1 MSKVTESIELFEHL
15 NHEHGGH
22 HDNAPNTSQTPAH
35 TKLSQGTLIGLTM
48 GLIAILIAL
57 CAAFVGGERN
67 EMTRTMIE
75 QTQANSNATSASI
88 KFRLVMLN
96 IERLRVEA
104 DVPPALKERFV
115 RLYGDYG
122 EERSLSAN
130 WAGSYD
136 PLISTHFNA
145 TEGYERAQLIAE
157 VGVVLASIAVL
168 LGSRIPWYVSILMG
182 GLSIGQIGV
191 TYVKTQQEMIPALA
205 SIEHFEHAY
214 KELRRQHTGDNSDEV
229 AVNALDP
236 DSNIR
241 KAIEAK
247 LKNGAAVA
255 AE

>member
-1 MSKVTESIELFEHL
+1 MSKVTESIELFEHMH
-15 NHEHGGH
+15 HEHGDH
-22 HDNAPNTSQTPAH
+22 HDNSPHPSGQHAP

-104 DVPPALKERFV
+104 DVPQALRERFV
-115 RLYGDYG
+115 RLFGDYG
-122 EERSLSAN
+122 DERALSAN
-130 WAGSYD
+130 WASSYD
-136 PLISTHFNA
+136 PLITTHFNA

-168 LGSRIPWYVSILMG
+168 LGSRIPWYASILMG
-182 GLSIGQIGV
+182 GLSIGQIGM
-191 TYVKTQQEMIPALA
+191 TYVKTQQEVQPVLA
-205 SIEHFEHAY
+205 NIEHLEHAY
-214 KELRRQHTGDNSDEV
+214 KELRRQHTSDNSDEV

-236 DSNIR
+236 DAKIR

-247 LKNGAAVA
+247 LKNGAAIA